1 MPMTSKRTA
10 RNPLTGRPIT
20 VGGLTWKKLLREG
33 VIKSPGYNEP
43 ESKFVVEQ
51 EEYDEAMPPPLPMQ
65 RQLSHATH
73 FTEDS
78 DGTAS
83 ETDDATE
90 FREPP
95 TIVVEQKTRKRR
107 GRCKGMKPVETQNMI
122 AECAVRGIKN
132 NFDTITEFK
141 REMGEDFTA
150 DDDEQ
155 LNALI
160 QQMIVDEIAAYDPAE
175 DDETYSVD
183 E

>member
-1 MPMTSKRTA
+1 MPITEKRTA

-20 VGGLTWKKLLREG
+20 VGGLTWKKLIRAG
-33 VIKSPGYNEP
+33 VIKSPGYGEP
-43 ESKFVVEQ
+43 DSKFVVEQ
-51 EEYDEAMPPPLPMQ
+51 EEYDEVLPPPLPMQ

-83 ETDDATE
+83 DTDDATE

-95 TIVVEQKTRKRR
+95 TIVEQKTSKRKYRS
-107 GRCKGMKPVETQNMI
+107 KGLKPVDAQNMI

-141 REMGEDFTA
+141 KEMGDDFTA